1 MQPILGET
9 MYPIYY
15 DVSRL
20 DETDIY
26 LFKQGTH
33 IKLYEKLGSH
43 PMKRGEDEGFY
54 FAVWAPNAAS
64 VSVRGDFNHY
74 SVDAHP
80 LRLRTDDSGIWE
92 GFIAGI
98 PLGLTYKYHVVS
110 RFHGIVHDKS
120 DPFGFYAEKPSN
132 SASRLWNLDYEW
144 NDEGWMG
151 ERYRYNSHNAP
162 ISVYEVHLGSWRRK
176 VEEENRYLTYTEL
189 ADELVDY
196 LKAMNYTHVE
206 FMPLTEYPYFG
217 SWGYQV
223 VGYFAATARFGE
235 PQELMALIDRLHQNG
250 IGVIMDWVPSHF
262 AVDMHGLINFDGTA
276 LYEHADPRQ
285 GFHPEWGS
293 IIFNYGRNEVRAFLI
308 SSAMFWCDKYHI
320 DGIRV
325 DAVASMLYL
334 NYARKEGEWIANIF
348 GGNENLEAID
358 FLRKLN
364 EHVYGEFSDVMMIAE
379 ESTAFPMVT
388 RPTSGG
394 GLGFGFKWNMGWM
407 HDSLKYMSY
416 DPIYRQ
422 HHHHQ
427 LTFSMWYAFD
437 ENFMLPLSHDE
448 VVHIKGSLINKMP
461 GDQEHQFANLRSLYA
476 YMTAHPGKKLL
487 FMGGEIAQY
496 AEWNF
501 KQSLDWHLLEYTLH
515 AKLQKMVSDLN
526 RLYREE
532 RAIYLYDNEREG
544 FEWIEQGDY
553 QHNCISFM
561 RKSDILEETVYVLCN
576 FADATREFY
585 RLGVP
590 YEGMYEE
597 IFNSQSSHYAGWNIG
612 NTGPLEAHREPMH
625 GREYSITLT
634 LPPLGVVFLKRKS
647 NLSEHKRETN
657 GFE

>member
-1 MQPILGET
+1 
-9 MYPIYY
+9 
-15 DVSRL
+15 
-20 DETDIY
+20 
-26 LFKQGTH
+26 
-33 IKLYEKLGSH
+33 
-43 PMKRGEDEGFY
+43 
-54 FAVWAPNAAS
+54 
-64 VSVRGDFNHY
+64 
-74 SVDAHP
+74 
-80 LRLRTDDSGIWE
+80 
-92 GFIAGI
+92 
-98 PLGLTYKYHVVS
+98 
-110 RFHGIVHDKS
+110 
-120 DPFGFYAEKPSN
+120 
-132 SASRLWNLDYEW
+132 
-144 NDEGWMG
+144 
-151 ERYRYNSHNAP
+151 
-162 ISVYEVHLGSWRRK
+162 
-176 VEEENRYLTYTEL
+176 
-189 ADELVDY
+189 
-196 LKAMNYTHVE
+196 
-206 FMPLTEYPYFG
+206 
-217 SWGYQV
+217 
-223 VGYFAATARFGE
+223 
-235 PQELMALIDRLHQNG
+235 
-250 IGVIMDWVPSHF
+250 
-262 AVDMHGLINFDGTA
+262 
-276 LYEHADPRQ
+276 
-285 GFHPEWGS
+285 
-293 IIFNYGRNEVRAFLI
+293 
-308 SSAMFWCDKYHI
+308 
-320 DGIRV
+320 
-325 DAVASMLYL
+325 
-334 NYARKEGEWIANIF
+334 
-348 GGNENLEAID
+348 
-358 FLRKLN
+358 
-364 EHVYGEFSDVMMIAE
+364 
-379 ESTAFPMVT
+379 
-388 RPTSGG
+388 
-394 GLGFGFKWNMGWM
+394 MGWM

-501 KQSLDWHLLEYTLH
+501 KQSLDWHLLEYPLH

-532 RAIYLYDNEREG
+532 RALYLYDNEREG

-625 GREYSITLT
+625 GREYSIALT